1 MERLTSYHT
10 LPQMAPPEGEELGV
24 PRRGPLVVSRVYPLP
39 RLRRGAA
46 PASGGL
52 DDPRVALHLIEHL
65 YTKCALSWTGNE
77 FEPSK
82 LSHRPTRGTVFPEA
96 RRK

>member
-1 MERLTSYHT
+1 
-10 LPQMAPPEGEELGV
+10 V
-24 PRRGPLVVSRVYPLP
+24 PRRGPLVVTGVYPLP

-52 DDPRVALHLIEHL
+52 DHPRVALRVIELL
-65 YTKCALSWTGNE
+65 YAKFALSWTGNE
-77 FEPSK
+77 FDPNK

-96 RRK
+96 RRQ